1 MTGISCTQALQV
13 SIGRDQTLQVSL
25 SCSRIGRP
33 LALILRIP
41 NAALHWTLLH
51 VPTAVGLK
59 KIQDIQIVTSNPDRF
74 RAGPPQQS
82 QCGTL
87 HMQSGNESPTPCEY
101 ERRMTEEL
109 LGQMMQHMRKV
120 PFHLSKW
127 AADHSVDVGRTDA
140 LACSAVG

>member
-1 MTGISCTQALQV
+1 MGH
-13 SIGRDQTLQVSL
+13 GQTLQVYL

-33 LALILRIP
+33 LALVLRVP
-41 NAALHWTLLH
+41 NASLHWTLLH

-59 KIQDIQIVTSNPDRF
+59 TKEDIQIVTSNPDRF

-82 QCGTL
+82 QSGTL
-87 HMQSGNESPTPCEY
+87 HMQSGDESATPCEY

-109 LGQMMQHMRKV
+109 FGQIMQHMGKV

-127 AADHSVDVGRTDA
+127 AADHYWDVGRINA